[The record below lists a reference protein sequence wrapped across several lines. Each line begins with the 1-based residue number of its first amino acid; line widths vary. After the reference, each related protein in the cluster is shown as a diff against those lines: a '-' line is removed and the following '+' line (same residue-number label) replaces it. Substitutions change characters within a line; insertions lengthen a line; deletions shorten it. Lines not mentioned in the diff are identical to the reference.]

1 MVVVS
6 RTVFRRR
13 IDQPD
18 CDARDP
24 RLAGILNPVFIG
36 VMPDVIAEARR
47 LGIIDKN
54 PGIQGRVVITGGKGN
69 CIRPAR

>member
-6 RTVFRRR
+6 NRIRRR

-24 RLAGILNPVFIG
+24 RLAGILNPVFVG

-47 LGIIDKN
+47 FRIIDKN
-54 PGIQGRVVITGGKGN
+54 PGIQGRVVLTGGKGN